1 MSDYSEKN
9 EAAVSE
15 FLEFLRCQ
23 RGSAELTVSSYRN
36 DLKDF
41 ADFLSEEE
49 FGSIFDA
56 GPEIIRAYLT
66 RCSLE
71 GLGKKSAARRVSSLR
86 SFYKHLLQSGKISIN
101 PITGLRTP
109 KPDGKLPNFL
119 TEKEIDY
126 LLSEQDLSTWL
137 GARDKAILEVL
148 YGGGL
153 RISELTGLCR
163 SSFKSGGRIV
173 KVRGKGSRERL
184 CPLGERAKRAV
195 EDYIKLAENHFREKG
210 GAFDQEAVFLNRFGR
225 RLQDGGIRKMLKK
238 YLLKAGLSK
247 SATPHTLRH
256 SYATHLLDHNADLR
270 SVQELLGHKSIAATQ
285 VYTHLTTKRLKDVY
299 KKAHPRDS
307 FSRQD
312 K

>member
-1 MSDYSEKN
+1 MCDYNEKN
-9 EAAVSE
+9 EAAVNE
-15 FLEFLRCQ
+15 FIEFLRYE
-23 RGSAELTVSSYRN
+23 RGSAELTISSYRN

-41 ADFLSEEE
+41 SRFLGEED
-49 FGSIFDA
+49 FGSIFEA
-56 GPEIIRAYLT
+56 SPEIIRAYLT

-71 GLGKKSAARRVSSLR
+71 GLGRKSAARRVSSLR
-86 SFYKHLLQSGKISIN
+86 AFYKHLLQNGKISVN
-101 PITGLRTP
+101 PVTGLRTP

-153 RISELTGLCR
+153 RISELTGLSR
-163 SSFKSGGRIV
+163 SSFRSGGRIV
-173 KVRGKGSRERL
+173 KVRGKGNRERL
-184 CPLGERAKRAV
+184 CPLGERAGKAV
-195 EDYIKLAENHFREKG
+195 EDYLRLAENHFRECCR
-210 GAFDQEAVFLNRFGR
+210 AFDEEAVFLNRFGR
-225 RLQDGGIRKMLKK
+225 RLKEGGIRKMLKK

-307 FSRQD
+307 FTEPEQ
-312 K
+312 